1 MIKMKMINKGNQ
13 TTIVASGHAG
23 YSAHGYD
30 IVCASFS
37 TLLTHTINNCT
48 KVAVSDENGTLTA
61 VFNDDETVRNKT
73 LLDAFRNTVTQLAG
87 QYSDYISITI

>member
-1 MIKMKMINKGNQ
+1 MIKMKMTSKGNQ

-23 YSAHGYD
+23 YSTHGYD

-48 KVAVSDENGTLTA
+48 NVAVSDENGVLTA
-61 VFNDDETVRNKT
+61 VFNDVEAIQNKT

-87 QYSDYISITI
+87 QYSDYISIVI